1 MSFDQMLLHRIE
13 ALESKEGLP
22 MSQNVD
28 VPDLTENKE
37 INNQL
42 IMYFWFLILLTFA
55 SQLIGY
61 AIQYFSGTITLVVL
75 GILALGSVNTLLIG
89 GGVKLVQK
97 QIVTV
102 TDKYNVSVKKNKSDA
117 DRISALEKENEDIKK
132 QITNRDAELISLKT
146 VKV

>member
-1 MSFDQMLLHRIE
+1 MDQMILSRIE
-13 ALESKEGLP
+13 ALESKEGP
-22 MSQNVD
+22 KTMSQNVD
-28 VPDLTENKE
+28 VPDLTDNKE

-102 TDKYNVSVKKNKSDA
+102 TDKYNASVKKNKADG
-117 DRISALEKENEDIKK
+117 DRINALQQENEEIKK
-132 QITNRDAELISLKT
+132 QLTNRDAELISLKT
-146 VKV
+146 AKV